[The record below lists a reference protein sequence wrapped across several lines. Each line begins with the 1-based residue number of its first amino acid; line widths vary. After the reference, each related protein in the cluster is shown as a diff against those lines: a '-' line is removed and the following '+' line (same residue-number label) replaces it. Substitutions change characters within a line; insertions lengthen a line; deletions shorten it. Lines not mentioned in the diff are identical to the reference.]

1 MATRRSLGGGRV
13 LGTGKSLAP
22 PAPPTKQ
29 PVNNIGLLSPSESSV
44 SLNSQVSS
52 TPLSPSLQHEDL
64 TAQVALDGHAS
75 AQAAA
80 AASSRMVCPIC
91 NEEMVGWL
99 SRPDEEGTHID
110 DNHGNLEEVEQDEA
124 KTWFKNQMVKT
135 KKFQPLQLLNQKL
148 RGLDIFESNNEA
160 TPPPITTPHQASR
173 GASPTPPVARQAET
187 PLEPDEV
194 ITKSHWQRATGH
206 DACSDPMCGKRLG
219 TATGQV
225 HCRHCGRLFCDEHTM
240 YQMKLSRSAKHEP
253 VRGLWYRVCETCYKT
268 RDGYNDKNGAERNH
282 LEHFKSVR
290 RRTVDKQYLETS
302 RLEMRLTRLTQLLAD
317 PPPPEPLQSSLLQ
330 SSLWSSLSGGNKNQ
344 IRVLE
349 QTVVPW
355 QEDASVNECP
365 FCRQPFSQYSFR
377 RHHCRTCGRVVC
389 SDPATACSTEIGLD
403 VDIST
408 LVTSFSYMTAT
419 DVGTGTDIIS
429 EKGTGRI
436 AVNIRLC
443 KDCQRTIFSKADFAR
458 VLAAQ
463 TPDQRAYQNLVQF
476 EHGIR
481 LLLPRFQRLL
491 LVLQDPAKP
500 PTPSQLAEASKVRK
514 RLTDSFT
521 QYDFAA
527 RRMRDLPADNPTQQK
542 LQNAVYQQSM
552 SFLHVHMLPLKSLP
566 KILKHAALRSAPT
579 VNGKPQGALA
589 SLKYND
595 FAAGND
601 SRPSSSR
608 ASSTSSAQV
617 TALEAEE
624 KELRERLIVLEEQK
638 FFVSEMIAD
647 ANKRRKFDEVAA
659 LAQNV
664 EDLSREV
671 DQIQGQLSQMDFAG
685 AYANDGAVIK

>member
-22 PAPPTKQ
+22 PAPPNKQ

-52 TPLSPSLQHEDL
+52 APLSPSLQHEDL

-91 NEEMVGWL
+91 NEEMVTL
-99 SRPDEEGTHID
+99 LQLNRHID

-148 RGLDIFESNNEA
+148 RGLDIFESNNEIS
-160 TPPPITTPHQASR
+160 PPAITTPPQASR

-194 ITKSHWQRATGH
+194 ITNGW
-206 DACSDPMCGKRLG
+206 
-219 TATGQV
+219 
-225 HCRHCGRLFCDEHTM
+225 
-240 YQMKLSRSAKHEP
+240 MKLSRSAKHEP

-282 LEHFKSVR
+282 LEHFKTVR

-302 RLEMRLTRLTQLLAD
+302 RLEMRLTRLTQLLAN
-317 PPPPEPLQSSLLQ
+317 PPPSEPLQSSLLQ
-330 SSLWSSLSGGNKNQ
+330 GSLWSSLSGGNKNQ
-344 IRVLE
+344 IRILE

-365 FCRQPFSQYSFR
+365 FF
-377 RHHCRTCGRVVC
+377 
-389 SDPATACSTEIGLD
+389 
-403 VDIST
+403 
-408 LVTSFSYMTAT
+408 
-419 DVGTGTDIIS
+419 TDIIS
-429 EKGTGRI
+429 EKSIDRI
-436 AVNIRLC
+436 AVNVRLC

-463 TPDQRAYQNLVQF
+463 TPDQHAYQNLVQF

-552 SFLHVHMLPLKSLP
+552 NFLHLHMLPLKSLP

-589 SLKYND
+589 TLKYNEI
-595 FAAGND
+595 AAGND